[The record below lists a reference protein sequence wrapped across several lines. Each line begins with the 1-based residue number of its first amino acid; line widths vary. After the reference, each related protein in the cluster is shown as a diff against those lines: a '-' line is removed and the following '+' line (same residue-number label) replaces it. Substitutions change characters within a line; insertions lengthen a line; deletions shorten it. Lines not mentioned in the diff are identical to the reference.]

1 MASKHKT
8 LHDLFH
14 HQLKDLYF
22 AERHAAKI
30 LVRMAK
36 AADAD
41 ELRAALDKRHDDRTV
56 HIERLEGIFE
66 ALDKKAHGVP
76 CEAMQG
82 LVEETK
88 TLIDDFEPGPVLDAG
103 LMGAAQA
110 IEHYLIARYTVL
122 TLWGGQLGL
131 AAARPAETT
140 LAEARTALEAWT
152 ALARTAAA
160 VTPHQ
165 MSPGGAEPLSLKEA
179 ALVGLG

>member
-8 LHDLFH
+8 LHELFH

-30 LVRMAK
+30 LVRMAR
-36 AADAD
+36 AADA
-41 ELRAALDKRHDDRTV
+41 EALRAALEKRHDDRTLHV
-56 HIERLEGIFE
+56 ERLEAVFE

-82 LVEETK
+82 LVEETR

-103 LMGAAQA
+103 LLAAAQA
-110 IEHYLIARYTVL
+110 IEHYVIARYTAL
-122 TLWGGQLGL
+122 TLWAGRLGL
-131 AAARPAETT
+131 TAARPAETT
-140 LAEARTALEAWT
+140 LAEAKAALEGWT
-152 ALARTAAA
+152 ALARTATAPDPA
-160 VTPHQ
+160 PPH
-165 MSPGGAEPLSLKEA
+165 GTEPLSLKEA

>member
-8 LHDLFH
+8 LHELFH

-30 LVRMAK
+30 LVKMAK

-41 ELRAALDKRHDDRTV
+41 GLRAAFDKRHDDRTV
-56 HIERLEGIFE
+56 HIERLEAIFD

-82 LVEETK
+82 LVEETR

-103 LMGAAQA
+103 LLAAAQA
-110 IEHYLIARYTVL
+110 IEHYVIARYTVL

-140 LAEARTALEAWT
+140 LAEARTALEGWA
-152 ALARTAAA
+152 ALARTATATA
-160 VTPHQ
+160 SDHPTSRGP
-165 MSPGGAEPLSLKEA
+165 EPLSLKEA